1 MSIITDNTVLV
12 HIYSGLE
19 SKNKVTL
26 GLLVALEAE
35 KNDHKVTLF
44 LAGDGVNLLSCKKAG
59 EVVGQGTGDLYD
71 HLENL
76 KNSKVSI
83 YVSGLSA
90 KYSKLITL
98 SQYSLPKSMIGI
110 LFFMPVWRSVNSSN
124 NSSSVPKP
132 PGKNTAAT
140 DRITKWIFLNA
151 K

>member
-1 MSIITDNTVLV
+1 MSIITNNTVLV

-26 GLLVALEAE
+26 GLLIALEAE

-76 KNSKVSI
+76 KTSKVSI

-90 KYSKLITL
+90 KSRGYDEKLL
-98 SQYSLPKSMIGI
+98 EGYNAE
-110 LFFMPVWRSVNSSN
+110 FAMPDVLVDESIKADSV
-124 NSSSVPKP
+124 
-132 PGKNTAAT
+132 
-140 DRITKWIFLNA
+140 LCY
-151 K
+151 

>member
-1 MSIITDNTVLV
+1 MSIITDNTVLINI
-12 HIYSGLE
+12 HSGLE

-59 EVVGQGTGDLYD
+59 EIVGRGTGDLYV

-76 KNSKVSI
+76 RNSKVRI

-90 KYSKLITL
+90 KSRGYDETL
-98 SQYSLPKSMIGI
+98 LEGYNAEFAMPDI
-110 LFFMPVWRSVNSSN
+110 LVDESIKADSV
-124 NSSSVPKP
+124 
-132 PGKNTAAT
+132 
-140 DRITKWIFLNA
+140 LCY
-151 K
+151 